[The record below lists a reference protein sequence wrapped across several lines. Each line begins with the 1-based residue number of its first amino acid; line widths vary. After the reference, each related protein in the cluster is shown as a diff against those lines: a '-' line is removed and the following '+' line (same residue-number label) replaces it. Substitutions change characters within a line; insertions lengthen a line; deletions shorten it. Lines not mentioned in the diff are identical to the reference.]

1 MELSIEI
8 NHALALINNALLKED
23 DSALEKA
30 FDGVDLVEILSSR
43 TITAV
48 RALGKAPMVL
58 LLCTLADHNGVEVS
72 GAKRWLAAYQSI
84 AREQLVPDLVQLSK
98 RHVRRLAV
106 EALIIRQSL
115 VGKNLDGGKLKGS
128 PQDWQDALELLIDH
142 RDWHS
147 ACTVLQLL
155 GDQLAEKETLGRIAH
170 SLSSRH
176 PLYVEQSGIAQVDVD
191 YQVLASLYQLCA
203 NAAKQAKVLDLQQ
216 ALMHLSA
223 SALEIAGDHL
233 AAVRILDSTDTQRDS
248 LDVQLD
254 ASRCLCKY
262 GDLLASIARLD
273 RMLELLVQKKENQ
286 VRNNPAV
293 LKVNASQLT
302 RPGADDYKETFDL
315 VSANKALS
323 DLSAMANAK
332 GTPIFLVSGTLLG
345 CIREG
350 QLLSHDK
357 DIDVGIVGWE
367 NQYELCVTL
376 KESGLF
382 TVATQYLKGKETYYI
397 PIYHNA
403 TGIWIDI
410 FVYHPQ
416 GQYWVTG
423 VDFFFGYRQTFAF
436 TPFELKQVEF
446 LGLHM
451 NIPSDT
457 ALNLTENYGKW
468 EMPDPSYITHL
479 ESPSTMNKG
488 GLAYMLTAR
497 LAALS
502 AVSLIASGSTS
513 TKASTYQKLSKVL
526 FLMRE
531 HQHCPGGMAEL
542 LQGKLKSLLTSE
554 AAMSEE
560 SCFS

>member
-1 MELSIEI
+1 MELSIKM

-23 DSALEKA
+23 DPALEKA
-30 FDGVDLVEILSSR
+30 FEGVDLVEILSSR
-43 TITAV
+43 TIAV
-48 RALGKAPMVL
+48 VRGLGNEPMVL
-58 LLCTLADHNGVEVS
+58 LLCTLAEHNGVEVL

-84 AREQLVPDLVQLSK
+84 ARRQLDPDLLLLSK

-106 EALIIRQSL
+106 EALISQQSL
-115 VGKNLDGGKLKGS
+115 VSKNLDGGKLKGS

-142 RDWHS
+142 KDWPS
-147 ACTVLQLL
+147 ACTVLHLL
-155 GDQLAEKETLGRIAH
+155 GDQLAVKEILGRIAH

-191 YQVLASLYQLCA
+191 YQVLATLYQLCA

-254 ASRCLCKY
+254 ASRCLCKH
-262 GDLLASIARLD
+262 GDLLESIARLD
-273 RMLELLVQKKENQ
+273 RMLELLVQKKESQSNY
-286 VRNNPAV
+286 NPAD
-293 LKVNASQLT
+293 LKVNTSQLT

-315 VSANKALS
+315 ESANKALS

-350 QLLSHDK
+350 KLLSHDK

-367 NQYELCVTL
+367 NQYELCMAL
-376 KESGLF
+376 QESGLF
-382 TVATQYLKGKETYYI
+382 TVVAQYLKGQDTYYI
-397 PIYHNA
+397 PICHNA

-416 GQYWVTG
+416 GQHWVTG

-436 TPFELKQVEF
+436 TPFALKQVEF
-446 LGLHM
+446 LGVNM
-451 NIPSDT
+451 NIPADA
-457 ALNLTENYGKW
+457 ALNLTENYGNW
-468 EMPDPSYITHL
+468 ETPDPSYITHL
-479 ESPSTMNKG
+479 ESPSTVNKG

-502 AVSLIASGSTS
+502 AVSSISTGSTL

-531 HQHCPGGMAEL
+531 HQHCAGGMAEPL
-542 LQGKLKSLLTSE
+542 LGKLMSLLTLE
-554 AAMSEE
+554 AKISDE
-560 SCFS
+560 SCLV

>member
-1 MELSIEI
+1 MELSIEM

-23 DSALEKA
+23 DLALEKA
-30 FDGVDLVEILSSR
+30 FEGVDLIELLSSR
-43 TITAV
+43 TITVV
-48 RALGKAPMVL
+48 RRLGNAPLVL
-58 LLCTLADHNGVEVS
+58 LLCTLAEHNGVEVS
-72 GAKRWLAAYQSI
+72 DAKRWLAAYQSI
-84 AREQLVPDLVQLSK
+84 ARRQLDPDLVQLSK

-106 EALIIRQSL
+106 ETLISQQSL
-115 VGKNLDGGKLKGS
+115 VSKNLDFDKLKGS
-128 PQDWQDALELLIDH
+128 SQDWQDALEILIDH
-142 RDWHS
+142 KDWHS

-155 GDQLAEKETLGRIAH
+155 GDQLAEKEILGRIAH

-176 PLYVEQSGIAQVDVD
+176 SLYVEQSGIAQVDVD
-191 YQVLASLYQLCA
+191 YRVLATLYQLCA

-233 AAVRILDSTDTQRDS
+233 AAVRILDSTDKQRDS

-254 ASRCLCKY
+254 ASRCLCKH
-262 GDLLASIARLD
+262 GDLLESIARLD
-273 RMLELLVQKKENQ
+273 RMLELLVQKKESQSNY
-286 VRNNPAV
+286 NPAD
-293 LKVNASQLT
+293 LKVNTSQLT

-315 VSANKALS
+315 ESANKALS

-332 GTPIFLVSGTLLG
+332 GSPIFLVSGTLLG

-367 NQYELCVTL
+367 NQYELCMAL
-376 KESGLF
+376 QESGLF
-382 TVATQYLKGKETYYI
+382 TVAAQYLKGQDTYYI
-397 PIYHNA
+397 PICHNA

-416 GQYWVTG
+416 GQHWVTG

-436 TPFELKQVEF
+436 TPFALKQVEF
-446 LGLHM
+446 LGVNM
-451 NIPSDT
+451 NIPADA

-468 EMPDPSYITHL
+468 EKPDPSYITHL

-502 AVSLIASGSTS
+502 AVSSISTGSTL

-531 HQHCPGGMAEL
+531 HQHFPGGMDEPL
-542 LQGKLKSLLTSE
+542 LGKLMSLLTLE
-554 AAMSEE
+554 AAISDE
-560 SCFS
+560 S